1 MSNEL
6 TTVADSFQALA
17 TNSRAARALA
27 ANFGT
32 GETMSFA
39 DLTKVGVPSG
49 GITQWQI
56 EDITGS
62 QSVSALTGI
71 CCYYA
76 PYGVLWP
83 TDEPSEDG
91 KPLLVTHDLVRAY
104 KVGDNYGDTDQE
116 AIEACRNSDGSY
128 DWQALPYNQYGTAK
142 GGHGKRCKEL
152 RLMALLRP
160 EDTMPLLVRI
170 SPGSLRPVTQFF
182 KKLPVPFY
190 EAIIELTLKKEKSKG
205 GITYAQV
212 QPRLAGVLTEE
223 QGEMI
228 ARLYTRTL
236 AEAASAREFVAES
249 DDLE

>member
-1 MSNEL
+1 MSSEMIL
-6 TTVADSFQALA
+6 ADGFQAL
-17 TNSRAARALA
+17 TSNSRASRALA
-27 ANFGT
+27 ANFST
-32 GETMSFA
+32 GEQMSFA

-62 QSVSALTGI
+62 QSVPAITGI

-91 KPLLVTHDLVRAY
+91 RPLLVTHDLVRAF
-104 KVGDNYGDTDQE
+104 KVGDSYGDTDPE
-116 AIEACRNSDGSY
+116 VIESCKLADGSY
-128 DWQALPYNQYGTAK
+128 DWRALPYNQYGTAK

-182 KKLPVPFY
+182 KKLPVPFF
-190 EAIIELTLKKEKSKG
+190 EAIIELSLKKEKSKG
-205 GITYAQV
+205 GVTYAQV
-212 QPRLAGVLTEE
+212 VPRLVGTLTEE
-223 QGEMI
+223 QGAVIESM
-228 ARLYTRTL
+228 YTRTL
-236 AEAASAREFVAES
+236 AEAARSREFVS
-249 DDLE
+249 DADSLE